1 MQDGGP
7 EPKTYLSSIGAVSMT
22 FQPPDIYRYLDF
34 RRYLEDYWRA
44 RKRVEPTFSHAQ
56 VCRRLG
62 QRGSKSYFA
71 NVIAG
76 RKNVTPEFANRFI
89 ELLDLDNNQ
98 ARYFRLLISYGQT
111 CNPREKECYLEQ
123 LLEQASTSNHLL
135 SRDQFEYFREWY
147 HGVVRAALDLYDF
160 DGDYKRLAAMVWPP
174 ISARQAQ
181 GSVQLLRSLGLIAEN
196 ADGVLKPTDRTVR
209 TPEYVED
216 DLVRSHQLQCLE
228 LARTALVGQHG
239 CPQDFSTNVLTI
251 SEDGVRR
258 LQAKLRA
265 LRDEVRALV
274 QNDPSPADRVYQLDM
289 QLFPNSTPPSGAP
302 GDGATRE
309 GKVRQ

>member
-1 MQDGGP
+1 M
-7 EPKTYLSSIGAVSMT
+7 SMA
-22 FQPPDIYRYLDF
+22 FEPPDIYRYLDF
-34 RRYLEDYWRA
+34 RKYLEDYWRA

-71 NVIAG
+71 NVLAG

-111 CNPREKECYLEQ
+111 YNPREKECYLEQ

-147 HGVVRAALDLYDF
+147 HGVVRAALDVYDF
-160 DGDYKRLAAMVWPP
+160 DGDFKRLAAMVWPP
-174 ISARQAQ
+174 ITVRQAQ
-181 GSVQLLRSLGLIAEN
+181 SSVQLLQSLGLVAAN
-196 ADGVLKPTDRTVR
+196 ADGVLKPTEKTVR
-209 TPEYVED
+209 TPDYVQDE
-216 DLVRSHQLQCLE
+216 LVKSHQLQCLE
-228 LARTALVGQHG
+228 LAKTALVRRHG
-239 CPQDFSTNVLTI
+239 YPQDFSTNVLTI
-251 SEDGVRR
+251 SEDGLRR
-258 LQAKLRA
+258 LQAKLRK

-289 QLFPNSTPPSGAP
+289 QLFPSSTVPAGPTA
-302 GDGATRE
+302 DADTRKGE
-309 GKVRQ
+309 VR